1 MKAATE
7 LMTARSLESHKHQK
21 VTYENQRKRQ
31 ILGRQRDEKD
41 YWDEYKDFSLD
52 FSSVDSDCH
61 ESSLD

>member
-1 MKAATE
+1 
-7 LMTARSLESHKHQK
+7 MTARSLESHKDQK
-21 VTYENQRKRQ
+21 VAYENQRKKQ

-41 YWDEYKDFSLD
+41 YWDEYKDFSLE